1 MLQCVKCINC
11 ICHLTLFCFCVIVVI
26 AKVLSCSTPSTHSVM
41 FYNAV
46 FCLCGLC
53 YVLCLH
59 LQCIT
64 YVFKVLPLGL
74 SQVLQEEQKE
84 VQDLFFCIIC
94 MHTHQQSVVVVV
106 VDDVVDKH
114 IFYVHTDLI
123 TCLLACFVAYLLT
136 CLLACE
142 RHIVFVFFEVPGKMP
157 SPSSIFVFTDPGSSA
172 EDSEEGLLACL

>member
-1 MLQCVKCINC
+1 MLVLLFVLLLLLLRCSLALLQVPILSCVLMQCSVFVDYVMCCAC
-11 ICHLTLFCFCVIVVI
+11 ICNVSHTFSRCYHLAFLTFFKKKKKIGPGLVFSIV
-26 AKVLSCSTPSTHSVM
+26 
-41 FYNAV
+41 
-46 FCLCGLC
+46 
-53 YVLCLH
+53 
-59 LQCIT
+59 
-64 YVFKVLPLGL
+64 
-74 SQVLQEEQKE
+74 
-84 VQDLFFCIIC
+84 C

-123 TCLLACFVAYLLT
+123 TCLLACLLCFYLLT

-157 SPSSIFVFTDPGSSA
+157 SPSSIFVFTDPGFSA